1 MRWAHHGAAA
11 AVAAY
16 DPQPWRRPP
25 HTAASRC
32 QRCCP
37 TSLLLTNGEVAHFY
51 VFLPRSVPNIT
62 AYHGAF
68 QTQNEICIVME
79 YCPRGDLLE
88 QLLSEGRVFSEPRV
102 AEVASALLVT
112 LQVRKLHRK

>member
-1 MRWAHHGAAA
+1 MDETAPHSSEPLPQML
-11 AVAAY
+11 
-16 DPQPWRRPP
+16 PQPHYYLQKARF
-25 HTAASRC
+25 HT
-32 QRCCP
+32 
-37 TSLLLTNGEVAHFY
+37 VH

-88 QLLSEGRVFSEPRV
+88 QLLSEGRAFSEPRV
-102 AEVASALLVT
+102 AEVAAALLVT